1 MGSMTSLVFG
11 YVSFLFCIKSD
22 LFCFIQWDS
31 SVLGLH
37 FNIWVR
43 LPGQCWGTAT
53 LPVWAWRCGQELSSL
68 KSAACAD
75 PFWEGAQPHLTV
87 SEQQRGW
94 FLPVEKLESHLLI
107 PAPMASSQQQ
117 RTGEVTL
124 SSLVYVCAH
133 TTAVR
138 CTSLGREGSCVFI
151 LLQSTRSRMF
161 DRRVSQCPAEQC
173 SGPVNITQDHRI
185 LAAGRSWDHLV
196 QPRSARAGWPGLYQV
211 EFWVP
216 LRMETLQHL
225 WATYF
230 SV

>member
-1 MGSMTSLVFG
+1 MRFICPGFTLQHLSQVARPVLRNSHITCMSLEMRPG
-11 YVSFLFCIKSD
+11 AKLPEKCSLCRSI
-22 LFCFIQWDS
+22 LGRS
-31 SVLGLH
+31 SATPYSLWATEGL
-37 FNIWVR
+37 
-43 LPGQCWGTAT
+43 
-53 LPVWAWRCGQELSSL
+53 
-68 KSAACAD
+68 
-75 PFWEGAQPHLTV
+75 
-87 SEQQRGW
+87 GW
-94 FLPVEKLESHLLI
+94 FLPVEKLEYHLLI